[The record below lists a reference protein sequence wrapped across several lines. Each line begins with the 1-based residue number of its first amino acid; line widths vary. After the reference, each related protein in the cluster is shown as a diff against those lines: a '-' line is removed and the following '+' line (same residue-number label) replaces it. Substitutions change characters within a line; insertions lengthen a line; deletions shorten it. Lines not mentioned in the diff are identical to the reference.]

1 MERKTKEVDWVED
14 ENGCWICISHCKGN
28 HGYPEMWY
36 KGKHWLL
43 HRLVYAKLKGEIPE
57 GYVVRHTCDNRACIH
72 PDHLIIGTPADNV
85 RDMVE
90 RGRGRPPYGESQ
102 GGHKLTEKDVRAILA
117 DTQHTQA
124 ELGEM
129 FRIDRSKINRIK
141 NRKSWKHIT
150 VETNQ

>member
-1 MERKTKEVDWVED
+1 MERKTKIVDWKVD
-14 ENGCWICISHCKGN
+14 ENGCWICTSHCRTEG
-28 HGYPEMWY
+28 GYPRIRY

-72 PDHLIIGTPADNV
+72 PDHLVIGTQADNL

-90 RGRGRPPYGESQ
+90 RGRSAHGASNGN
-102 GGHKLTEKDVRAILA
+102 HKLTEKDVRAILA

-124 ELGEM
+124 ELGKM
-129 FRIDRSKINRIK
+129 FGVNQGQISYIK
-141 NRKSWKHIT
+141 NRKTWKHI
-150 VETNQ
+150 VMETIL